1 MMEANQQIQSENNDL
16 LLEILNL
23 RLNLS
28 ELYLRTGPSS
38 PDYISLSLKLDFLV
52 NQYFDEKAPK
62 LMNTPKEQHMELW
75 I

>member
-1 MMEANQQIQSENNDL
+1 MMAANQQIQSENNDL

-38 PDYISLSLKLDFLV
+38 PDYISLSLRLNLLV

-62 LMNTPKEQHMELW
+62 LMSTPKETHMK
-75 I
+75 ICI